1 MVLNLRS
8 VPDHDFQAAIALPES
23 RHNNGQLQNDK
34 STVTHAALQSPLKR
48 RQPQQTGLYATLL
61 PPLVWMSL
69 IYFVPLAL
77 LISYSVWRLES
88 FDIVREFSL
97 DNFQTILTNGAYRT
111 VIVRTVATALGV
123 TLIDIVITLPLGYF
137 IARQGDRTR
146 TLLTVLVI
154 LPLWSSYLVRVFAW
168 KIILGYNGVINSLL
182 MSVGIL
188 SAPSSIFLY
197 NQFSTTLTFV
207 HVWLPFMIL
216 PIITAFERLPTDLLE
231 ASADLNAPPWI
242 TFRRVIMPLVTP
254 GIVAGSINVF
264 ALTMGDFIT
273 PSLVGS
279 PSGIMLGNVIASQF
293 GVSYN
298 WPLGA
303 AFALVVMLIVFAGLA
318 IALRHGALETL
329 P

>member
-1 MVLNLRS
+1 VIW
-8 VPDHDFQAAIALPES
+8 A
-23 RHNNGQLQNDK
+23 
-34 STVTHAALQSPLKR
+34 STVTNAALQSLVR
-48 RQPQQTGLYATLL
+48 RQPLRMGLYATLV
-61 PPLVWMSL
+61 PPLVWISL
-69 IYFVPLAL
+69 LYFVPLAL
-77 LISYSVWRLES
+77 LISCSVWRLEF

-97 DNFQTILTNGAYRT
+97 DNFKTILTHGAYRT
-111 VIVRTVATALGV
+111 VIARTVATALGV
-123 TLIDIVITLPLGYF
+123 TLIDIVIALPLGYF
-137 IARQGDRTR
+137 IARRGDRIR

-168 KIILGYNGVINSLL
+168 KIILGYNGVINSALI
-182 MSVGIL
+182 SVGIL
-188 SAPSSIFLY
+188 SEPSSIFLY

-216 PIITAFERLPTDLLE
+216 PIITAFERLPNDLLE
-231 ASADLNAPPWI
+231 ASADLNAPPEV
-242 TFRRVIMPLVTP
+242 TFRRITVPLVMP
-254 GIVAGSINVF
+254 GIIAGSINVF

-293 GVSYN
+293 GVAYN

-318 IALRHGALETL
+318 IALRSGALETL